1 MGKQKAS
8 SASSGTRKKHAKK
21 AAAEGSQDAS
31 SASNT
36 NQTQA
41 GRSKGAGG
49 KGAKGK
55 GRKNAEPRVKMY
67 IPPVK
72 PQALQRDP
80 VDILRLATSL
90 PPDLLVVFRKLTKK
104 DAVTRRRALEEL
116 LSGWFEKVNAV
127 DGGDEEREAA
137 LAALE
142 TALPA
147 WVSSA

>member
-8 SASSGTRKKHAKK
+8 SASSATRKKHAKK
-21 AAAEGSQDAS
+21 AAGETSQDAS
-31 SASNT
+31 GA

-55 GRKNAEPRVKMY
+55 GKKNAEPRVKMY

-80 VDILRLATSL
+80 VDVLRLATSL

-127 DGGDEEREAA
+127 NGDDERDAA

-142 TALPA
+142 IALPA
-147 WVSSA
+147 WVSSS

>member
-8 SASSGTRKKHAKK
+8 SASSATRKKHAKK
-21 AAAEGSQDAS
+21 AAGETSQDATTT
-31 SASNT
+31 SA

-41 GRSKGAGG
+41 GRIKGAGG
-49 KGAKGK
+49 KGPKGK
-55 GRKNAEPRVKMY
+55 GKKNAEPRVKMY

-80 VDILRLATSL
+80 VDVLRLATSL

-127 DGGDEEREAA
+127 DGDDEERKAA

-142 TALPA
+142 IALPA
-147 WVSSA
+147 WVRSS